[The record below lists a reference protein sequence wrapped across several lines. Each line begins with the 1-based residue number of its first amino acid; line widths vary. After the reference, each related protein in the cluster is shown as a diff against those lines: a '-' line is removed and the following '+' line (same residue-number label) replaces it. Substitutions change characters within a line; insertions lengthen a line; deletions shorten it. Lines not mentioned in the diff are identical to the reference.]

1 MSSPRLLRGRY
12 SRSGAHYVVTTVA
25 LNREPLF
32 ARHTCACAVVG
43 ELLRAETKG
52 WVRNLTWVVMPD
64 HLHWLF
70 ELRGGDLSRC
80 VQAFKS
86 RSARAINLACGTSG
100 PVWQAGSYDRCLR
113 GDKDLAGQARYI
125 ATNPLRSRLVE
136 ALADYPYWR
145 CPWINT
151 EADL

>member
-1 MSSPRLLRGRY
+1 
-12 SRSGAHYVVTTVA
+12 VVTTVA
-25 LNREPLF
+25 LNRKPLF
-32 ARHTCACAVVG
+32 ARHICACAVVD
-43 ELLRAETKG
+43 ELMRAETEG
-52 WVRNLTWVVMPD
+52 WARNLTWVVTPD

-70 ELRGGDLSRC
+70 ELGRDDLSRC

-86 RSARAINLACGTSG
+86 RSARAVNLACGTSG
-100 PVWQAGSYDRCLR
+100 SVWQAGFYDHCLR

-136 ALADYPYWR
+136 ALADYPYWH

>member
-1 MSSPRLLRGRY
+1 MSSPRLLHGRN
-12 SRSGAHYVVTTVA
+12 SRSGALYVVTTVA
-25 LNREPLF
+25 LNRKPLF
-32 ARHTCACAVVG
+32 AKHICACVVVD
-43 ELLRAETKG
+43 ELMRAETEK
-52 WVRNLTWVVMPD
+52 WVCNLTWVVMPD

-70 ELRGGDLSRC
+70 ELRRDDLSRC

-86 RSARAINLACGTSG
+86 RSARAINFARGTSG
-100 PVWQAGSYDRCLR
+100 PIWQAGFYDHCLR
-113 GDKDLAGQARYI
+113 GDKDLAAQARYI

-136 ALADYPYWR
+136 ALADYPYWH